1 MRSPPGEILV
11 KHRFPD
17 IAAGPLDERQQRVTS
32 QVSAGRRG
40 QLIGRFR
47 ILLNAPGVEAVP
59 EIPLRVGS
67 RGLRARN
74 HAEPPEATFR

>member
-32 QVSAGRRG
+32 QVIAGPWAAHRPVPHPAARARRRG
-40 QLIGRFR
+40 G
-47 ILLNAPGVEAVP
+47 
-59 EIPLRVGS
+59 
-67 RGLRARN
+67 
-74 HAEPPEATFR
+74 T